1 MGLFTDGFKLLKKAS
16 EPLYKTPKSIQ
27 ETIEIMAV
35 AENGIFEVSR
45 NKYSKCYRFQDINYT
60 TATEDEQI
68 GIFERYC
75 KFLNSLDCNYK
86 ITINNKNKN
95 MEDLR
100 DKVLITEKNDGFN
113 NYRRIYNDIIEEKII
128 EGRQGIEQERYLTI
142 TIERKNFEEAKAQFA
157 TLEATIHKAF
167 IELGAEIVPLNGNE
181 RLKVLYD
188 YYHLGDEGS
197 FDFDIKKAKK
207 VGADFKN
214 DLCNGMVKYFPD
226 HFEDESKYCKA
237 LFIKKYPSSL
247 SDRFINEITSLPVHS
262 ITSIDVVPVPKDL
275 TTKVLQ
281 KKYLGIESDIIK
293 QQRVRNKNNDFST
306 EISYAKRTEKKEI
319 EAIMDDVRENDQ
331 CLFFVGV
338 TIILMAE
345 SKKELESVCE
355 TVETIGKRNS
365 CTIDTHYLK
374 QREALNTALPIGVRQ
389 VETMRTLL
397 TQSLAVLM
405 PFNVQELND
414 STGNYYGINQI
425 SKNVNIG
432 NRKKLIN
439 GNGFVFGVPGSGKS
453 FFCKMEIESMKEQ
466 HEQAVKSFEEYLE
479 KIRPTMITKEG
490 TACMDAIDK
499 AWAEYKE
506 VDAKVIEVG
515 ATTDTAKSLQAQRMM
530 TDEAAPKYQALDD
543 ALQKLMA
550 LNISLG
556 NAKRAQLRT
565 VMIAALTII
574 IIVIAVST
582 IYSNS
587 LSVAISKSIEKPLN
601 ELKDRFITFA
611 EGDIDSPLPTV
622 ESEDEIKELVSG
634 VSAMSDR
641 IRVIIKDSG
650 RMLNE
655 MSEGNFAI
663 DTECEE
669 VYTGAFTDLLT
680 GIRKMNEEIDTTV
693 RGVDDASGQVLTGST
708 NLAEAAQSLAEGATD
723 QAASV
728 EEMQAT
734 INELTSGIKTT
745 AEELGTAY
753 DEAYKYAEIAEGSR
767 GDMEVLVQAMSRIN
781 ETSEKI
787 GAIITQIEDIASQTN
802 LLSLNASIE
811 AARAGEA
818 GKGFAVVADQI
829 RNLAEQSAKSAVDS
843 KALIEAAIHE
853 VGDGNM
859 YAEKASTS
867 LREVVDGIQ
876 AIADSAKKIK
886 EISIEQADSMEQ
898 VEATAERI
906 AEVVQNNS
914 AAAQETSAT
923 SEELT
928 AQATTLSGMV
938 SVFKLRQ

>member
-1 MGLFTDGFKLLKKAS
+1 MFKKLNKMKIGARLKKSFRQIILIFGILSALVVVIM
-16 EPLYKTPKSIQ
+16 LY
-27 ETIEIMAV
+27 
-35 AENGIFEVSR
+35 
-45 NKYSKCYRFQDINYT
+45 
-60 TATEDEQI
+60 
-68 GIFERYC
+68 
-75 KFLNSLDCNYK
+75 
-86 ITINNKNKN
+86 TINNYGTIL
-95 MEDLR
+95 D
-100 DKVLITEKNDGFN
+100 
-113 NYRRIYNDIIEEKII
+113 NYAYPQGDIAMAMNESAEV
-128 EGRQGIEQERYLTI
+128 RAASRGIV
-142 TIERKNFEEAKAQFA
+142 
-157 TLEATIHKAF
+157 
-167 IELGAEIVPLNGNE
+167 G
-181 RLKVLYD
+181 YD
-188 YYHLGDEGS
+188 SD
-197 FDFDIKKAKK
+197 
-207 VGADFKN
+207 
-214 DLCNGMVKYFPD
+214 
-226 HFEDESKYCKA
+226 
-237 LFIKKYPSSL
+237 SL
-247 SDRFINEITSLPVHS
+247 
-262 ITSIDVVPVPKDL
+262 
-275 TTKVLQ
+275 
-281 KKYLGIESDIIK
+281 
-293 QQRVRNKNNDFST
+293 
-306 EISYAKRTEKKEI
+306 
-319 EAIMDDVRENDQ
+319 
-331 CLFFVGV
+331 
-338 TIILMAE
+338 
-345 SKKELESVCE
+345 
-355 TVETIGKRNS
+355 
-365 CTIDTHYLK
+365 
-374 QREALNTALPIGVRQ
+374 
-389 VETMRTLL
+389 
-397 TQSLAVLM
+397 
-405 PFNVQELND
+405 
-414 STGNYYGINQI
+414 
-425 SKNVNIG
+425 
-432 NRKKLIN
+432 
-439 GNGFVFGVPGSGKS
+439 
-453 FFCKMEIESMKEQ
+453 IESMKEQ

-818 GKGFAVVADQI
+818 DQI

>member
-1 MGLFTDGFKLLKKAS
+1 
-16 EPLYKTPKSIQ
+16 
-27 ETIEIMAV
+27 
-35 AENGIFEVSR
+35 
-45 NKYSKCYRFQDINYT
+45 
-60 TATEDEQI
+60 
-68 GIFERYC
+68 
-75 KFLNSLDCNYK
+75 
-86 ITINNKNKN
+86 
-95 MEDLR
+95 
-100 DKVLITEKNDGFN
+100 
-113 NYRRIYNDIIEEKII
+113 
-128 EGRQGIEQERYLTI
+128 
-142 TIERKNFEEAKAQFA
+142 
-157 TLEATIHKAF
+157 
-167 IELGAEIVPLNGNE
+167 
-181 RLKVLYD
+181 
-188 YYHLGDEGS
+188 
-197 FDFDIKKAKK
+197 
-207 VGADFKN
+207 
-214 DLCNGMVKYFPD
+214 
-226 HFEDESKYCKA
+226 
-237 LFIKKYPSSL
+237 
-247 SDRFINEITSLPVHS
+247 
-262 ITSIDVVPVPKDL
+262 
-275 TTKVLQ
+275 
-281 KKYLGIESDIIK
+281 
-293 QQRVRNKNNDFST
+293 
-306 EISYAKRTEKKEI
+306 
-319 EAIMDDVRENDQ
+319 
-331 CLFFVGV
+331 
-338 TIILMAE
+338 
-345 SKKELESVCE
+345 
-355 TVETIGKRNS
+355 
-365 CTIDTHYLK
+365 
-374 QREALNTALPIGVRQ
+374 
-389 VETMRTLL
+389 
-397 TQSLAVLM
+397 
-405 PFNVQELND
+405 
-414 STGNYYGINQI
+414 
-425 SKNVNIG
+425 
-432 NRKKLIN
+432 
-439 GNGFVFGVPGSGKS
+439 
-453 FFCKMEIESMKEQ
+453 
-466 HEQAVKSFEEYLE
+466 
-479 KIRPTMITKEG
+479 
-490 TACMDAIDK
+490 MDAIDK

-506 VDAKVIEVG
+506 VDVKVIEVG
-515 ATTDTAKSLQAQRMM
+515 ATTDTVKSLQAQQMM

-543 ALQKLMA
+543 ALQKLMD

-556 NAKRAQLRT
+556 NAERAQLRT
-565 VMIAALTII
+565 IMIVALTII

-587 LSVAISKSIEKPLN
+587 LSVTISKSIEKPLN

-634 VSAMSDR
+634 VSA
-641 IRVIIKDSG
+641 
-650 RMLNE
+650 

-818 GKGFAVVADQI
+818 GKAGKGFAVVADQI

-906 AEVVQNNS
+906 AEAVQNNS

-928 AQATTLSGMV
+928 A
-938 SVFKLRQ
+938 

>member
-1 MGLFTDGFKLLKKAS
+1 MYGHILTCIYILMGQQRTILSIRKETRQMFKKLNKMKIGARLKKSFRQIILIFGILSALVVVIM
-16 EPLYKTPKSIQ
+16 LY
-27 ETIEIMAV
+27 
-35 AENGIFEVSR
+35 
-45 NKYSKCYRFQDINYT
+45 
-60 TATEDEQI
+60 
-68 GIFERYC
+68 
-75 KFLNSLDCNYK
+75 
-86 ITINNKNKN
+86 TINNYGTIL
-95 MEDLR
+95 D
-100 DKVLITEKNDGFN
+100 
-113 NYRRIYNDIIEEKII
+113 NYAYPQGDIAMAMNESAEV
-128 EGRQGIEQERYLTI
+128 RAASRGIV
-142 TIERKNFEEAKAQFA
+142 
-157 TLEATIHKAF
+157 
-167 IELGAEIVPLNGNE
+167 G
-181 RLKVLYD
+181 YD
-188 YYHLGDEGS
+188 SD
-197 FDFDIKKAKK
+197 
-207 VGADFKN
+207 
-214 DLCNGMVKYFPD
+214 
-226 HFEDESKYCKA
+226 
-237 LFIKKYPSSL
+237 SL
-247 SDRFINEITSLPVHS
+247 
-262 ITSIDVVPVPKDL
+262 
-275 TTKVLQ
+275 
-281 KKYLGIESDIIK
+281 
-293 QQRVRNKNNDFST
+293 
-306 EISYAKRTEKKEI
+306 
-319 EAIMDDVRENDQ
+319 
-331 CLFFVGV
+331 
-338 TIILMAE
+338 
-345 SKKELESVCE
+345 
-355 TVETIGKRNS
+355 
-365 CTIDTHYLK
+365 
-374 QREALNTALPIGVRQ
+374 
-389 VETMRTLL
+389 
-397 TQSLAVLM
+397 
-405 PFNVQELND
+405 
-414 STGNYYGINQI
+414 
-425 SKNVNIG
+425 
-432 NRKKLIN
+432 
-439 GNGFVFGVPGSGKS
+439 
-453 FFCKMEIESMKEQ
+453 IESMKEQ

-515 ATTDTAKSLQAQRMM
+515 ATTDTAKSLQAQQMM

-811 AARAGEA
+811 AARAGEQ
-818 GKGFAVVADQI
+818 GKGFAVVADEVKK
-829 RNLAEQSAKSAVDS
+829 LADEI
-843 KALIEAAIHE
+843 KALIITVNDSVKAIESDTGKLSSSIEESQNVLGRSLSNVEHTYAIFDQITEAAGGAESVESQIRETVNTSEQKLEE
-853 VGDGNM
+853 VKHSFELEEQQFHDVL
-859 YAEKASTS
+859 EH
-867 LREVVDGIQ
+867 
-876 AIADSAKKIK
+876 
-886 EISIEQADSMEQ
+886 IEQANKLGTMKSSLFENMDNLLCQ
-898 VEATAERI
+898 VEPMAEDLKK
-906 AEVVQNNS
+906 
-914 AAAQETSAT
+914 T
-923 SEELT
+923 
-928 AQATTLSGMV
+928 
-938 SVFKLRQ
+938 F